1 MKPYILAIKQ
11 LVKERTIMEAKSN
24 MNNETRHNRLNSKYK
39 VKGNSGDKRTSI
51 FNKAE
56 NVEQYMT
63 NYKVIELKENNLIE
77 KSVFLQP
84 TFDNVIF
91 SKYFLKVPFPT
102 NRPFN
107 HIAAQLPCFLWSRL
121 LLLNCSTKD
130 QNIAF

>member
-1 MKPYILAIKQ
+1 MKPYKLAIKQ
-11 LVKERTIMEAKSN
+11 LVRERTIMKAKSN
-24 MNNETRHNRLNSKYK
+24 MKNEMRHNSKYK

-63 NYKVIELKENNLIE
+63 NYKVIELKANNLIE

-91 SKYFLKVPFPT
+91 FQILS
-102 NRPFN
+102 
-107 HIAAQLPCFLWSRL
+107 
-121 LLLNCSTKD
+121 
-130 QNIAF
+130 